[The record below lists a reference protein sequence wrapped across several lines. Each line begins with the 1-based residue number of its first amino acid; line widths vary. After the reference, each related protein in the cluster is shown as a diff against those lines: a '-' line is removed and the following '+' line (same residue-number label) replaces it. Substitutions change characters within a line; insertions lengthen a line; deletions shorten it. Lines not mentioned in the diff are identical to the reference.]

1 MGEPYKQANS
11 AWNRVSQDKK
21 LRQQQWDL
29 ETRRTDYLIDMQVA
43 EEKGIKIGEEKG
55 IKIGEE
61 KGIKIGEERGEKKGI
76 KIGEE
81 LGEKK
86 GIKVGEERAE
96 EKNRAHLASSV
107 LRLCTDINL
116 QLTIEEQSKIESLSF
131 EKLIAL
137 QVYIASQNSLPKSF
151 DDL

>member
-43 EEKGIKIGEEKG
+43 
-55 IKIGEE
+55 EE